1 MRDGPCQDAILSA
14 TPARPRCRDNAIARA
29 YLAAVMPDFRYR
41 QTTATL
47 ATLRPIGTIIRSIH
61 GWQVYD
67 AKDEAGMEFWSV
79 QEVVEYLGGLG
90 VDELFASRSPARPKM
105 Q

>member
-1 MRDGPCQDAILSA
+1 
-14 TPARPRCRDNAIARA
+14 
-29 YLAAVMPDFRYR
+29 MPDFRYR

-47 ATLRPIGTIIRSIH
+47 ATLRPIGTIIRSVH